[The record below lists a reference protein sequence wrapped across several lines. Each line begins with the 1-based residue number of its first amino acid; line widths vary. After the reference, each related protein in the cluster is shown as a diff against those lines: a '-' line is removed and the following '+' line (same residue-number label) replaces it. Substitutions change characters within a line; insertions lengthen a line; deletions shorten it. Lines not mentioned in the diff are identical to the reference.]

1 MRGDMTKILVA
12 DDSVSV
18 RDVVER
24 ALASREMEVVS
35 AASGIE
41 AIERIEREHP
51 DLVVCDVL
59 MPGRDGY
66 EVCHFVKNHP
76 DLRRTPVLLIS
87 GTVNPS
93 VLEEAARVQSD
104 DVLGKPFHMNELVR
118 KVADLLRGSGEGPVA
133 GLVAVEPER
142 HEQPAAVRDTL
153 DRLAALSG
161 VEWAALAD
169 RDRMVIERTAHPGS
183 EAELAA
189 AFGAWLAPSLAAI
202 GRELRRGAL
211 QGVAIEYADGILTA
225 HGVPGAGHLL
235 VFLRDPGAM
244 AEVRY
249 WVRKALPELAHCPEL
264 AQ

>member
-1 MRGDMTKILVA
+1 MTKILVA

-24 ALASREMEVVS
+24 ALASREMEVLS
-35 AASGIE
+35 ASSGIE

-118 KVADLLRGSGEGPVA
+118 KVADLLRHNGEASSALAPSD
-133 GLVAVEPER
+133 PER
-142 HEQPAAVRDTL
+142 SERPSSVRETL

-161 VEWAALAD
+161 VEWAALSD
-169 RDRMVIERTAHPGS
+169 RDGLLVESTGGPGTQ
-183 EAELAA
+183 AELGAA
-189 AFGAWLAPSLAAI
+189 LAAWLAPALAGI
-202 GRELRRGAL
+202 GRELRRGVL
-211 QGVAIEYADGILTA
+211 HGVSIEYADGILTA
-225 HGVPGAGHLL
+225 HAVGGAGGGGMLA

-249 WVRKALPELAHCPEL
+249 WVRKAVPELAHAAEL
-264 AQ
+264 SC

>member
-1 MRGDMTKILVA
+1 MTKILVA

-35 AASGIE
+35 ASSGIE

-87 GTVNPS
+87 GTVNPA

-118 KVADLLRGSGEGPVA
+118 KVADLLRGIGDSTGGGLAPV
-133 GLVAVEPER
+133 ESERPER
-142 HEQPAAVRDTL
+142 PATVRETL

-161 VEWAALAD
+161 VEWAGLAD
-169 RDRMVIERTAHPGS
+169 RDGMVIEATTGPGG

-189 AFGAWLAPSLAAI
+189 AFAAWLAPALGAI

-211 QGVAIEYADGILTA
+211 QGVSIEYADGILTA
-225 HGVPGAGHLL
+225 HGIAGAGSLL

-249 WVRKALPELAHCPEL
+249 WVRKALPELAHLPEL
-264 AQ
+264 SE

>member
-1 MRGDMTKILVA
+1 MTKILVA

-118 KVADLLRGSGEGPVA
+118 KVADLLRGGDGSSA
-133 GLVAVEPER
+133 GLVPVEAERPER
-142 HEQPAAVRDTL
+142 PVTVRDTL
-153 DRLAALSG
+153 DRLAAQSG

-169 RDRMVIERTAHPGS
+169 REGLVIESTGSPGG
-183 EAELAA
+183 EAPLAV
-189 AFGAWLAPSLAAI
+189 AFGASLAPGLAAI

-211 QGVAIEYADGILTA
+211 HGAAIEYADGTLIVHA
-225 HGVPGAGHLL
+225 VPGTGHLVVL
-235 VFLRDPGAM
+235 LRDPGAM
-244 AEVRY
+244 AEVRS
-249 WVRKALPELAHCPEL
+249 WVRKAQADLAHAAELAP
-264 AQ
+264 

>member
-1 MRGDMTKILVA
+1 MTKVLVA
-12 DDSVSV
+12 DDSMGV

-24 ALASREMEVVS
+24 VLASREMEVVS
-35 AASGIE
+35 ASSGIE

-66 EVCHFVKNHP
+66 EVCHFVKHHP
-76 DLRRTPVLLIS
+76 DLRQTPVLLIS

-93 VLEEAARVQSD
+93 VLEEAARVRSD

-118 KVADLLRGSGEGPVA
+118 KVSDLLRHTGGAGRALTPVPDPDA
-133 GLVAVEPER
+133 ER
-142 HEQPAAVRDTL
+142 PLSVRETL
-153 DRLAALSG
+153 DRLVALSG

-169 RDRMVIERTAHPGS
+169 RDGLVIDSLGGRGTEPA
-183 EAELAA
+183 LAA
-189 AFGAWLAPSLAAI
+189 ALSTWLAPALTGI
-202 GRELRRGAL
+202 GRELRRGPL
-211 QGVAIEYADGILTA
+211 HGVSIEYAKGTLIA
-225 HGVPGAGHLL
+225 HAVGGGATGMLL

-249 WVRKALPELAHCPEL
+249 WVRKAVPELAYSAERSR
-264 AQ
+264 

>member
-1 MRGDMTKILVA
+1 MTKILVA

-35 AASGIE
+35 ASTGIE

-66 EVCHFVKNHP
+66 EVCHYVKNHP

-87 GTVNPS
+87 GTVNPA

-118 KVADLLRGSGEGPVA
+118 KVADLLRHTGEGGHA
-133 GLVAVEPER
+133 LVALPPEA
-142 HEQPAAVRDTL
+142 EQSDRPLSVRETIE
-153 DRLAALSG
+153 RLAGLSG

-169 RDRMVIERTAHPGS
+169 RDGRIVESTGDRDA
-183 EAELAA
+183 EAALGAA
-189 AFGAWLAPSLAAI
+189 LSAWLAPALAGI

-211 QGVAIEYADGILTA
+211 HGVSLEYAEGILTA
-225 HGVPGAGHLL
+225 HAVPAAGGGGMLV

-249 WVRKALPELAHCPEL
+249 WLRKAVPELGHAAEL
-264 AQ
+264 SA

>member
-1 MRGDMTKILVA
+1 MTKILVA

-35 AASGIE
+35 ASTGIE

-66 EVCHFVKNHP
+66 EVCHYVKNHP

-87 GTVNPS
+87 GTVNPA

-118 KVADLLRGSGEGPVA
+118 KVADLLRHTGEGGQA
-133 GLVAVEPER
+133 LVALPDPER
-142 HEQPAAVRDTL
+142 TDRPLSVRETIE
-153 DRLAALSG
+153 RLAGLSG

-169 RDRMVIERTAHPGS
+169 RDGRLIESTGGAG
-183 EAELAA
+183 AGAA
-189 AFGAWLAPSLAAI
+189 LGAALSAWLAPALSGI

-211 QGVAIEYADGILTA
+211 HGVSLEYAEGILTA
-225 HGVPGAGHLL
+225 HAVAAPAGAGML
-235 VFLRDPGAM
+235 VAFLRDPGAM

-249 WVRKALPELAHCPEL
+249 WMRKAVPELGHAAEL
-264 AQ
+264 SE